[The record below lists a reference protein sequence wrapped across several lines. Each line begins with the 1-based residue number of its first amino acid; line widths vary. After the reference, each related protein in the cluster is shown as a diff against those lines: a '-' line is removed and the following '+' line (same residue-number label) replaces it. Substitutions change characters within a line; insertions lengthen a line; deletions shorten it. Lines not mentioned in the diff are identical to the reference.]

1 MKLKEVS
8 GPEKPGRK
16 KSPGTRADRANE
28 HAVMRQ
34 KNRHAERDYFGRVI
48 PEPGSSRPE
57 LSPAA
62 ARRIQE
68 GTVRLDAYLVGRG
81 MAPSRDKA
89 KALIDQGLV
98 FVGGSN
104 RVKASMSIAA
114 GTKVEV
120 REPQEEPAE

>member
-1 MKLKEVS
+1 MKLKEVK
-8 GPEKPGRK
+8 GPEKPGK
-16 KSPGTRADRANE
+16 KKAPGTRADRANE
-28 HAVMRQ
+28 HAVTRQ

-48 PEPGSSRPE
+48 PEPGSSKPD
-57 LSPAA
+57 LTPAA
-62 ARRIQE
+62 AKRALE

-98 FVGGSN
+98 YVAGSN
-104 RVKASMSIAA
+104 RVKASMAIAQ

-120 REPQEEPAE
+120 RESAGE